1 MHNSTDTNKQGERTM
16 YYKQDE
22 IAQHFQDYLAE
33 NQPDKEWR
41 NGEPD
46 DFDVS
51 ELHNAVFNE
60 DYYIIGTYQAT
71 QWLGDRAF
79 EVIDIIKDYEQSNFG
94 EVHTDLSSPES
105 VVNMY
110 AYIVGE
116 QVVYGWFDSLE
127 TPAKIA

>member
-1 MHNSTDTNKQGERTM
+1 M

-22 IAQHFQDYLAE
+22 IAQYFQDYLAE
-33 NQPDKEWR
+33 NTL
-41 NGEPD
+41 D
-46 DFDVS
+46 DGADPS
-51 ELHNAVFNE
+51 ELHHEAFNT
-60 DYYIIGTYQAT
+60 DYYIIGTYRAT

-116 QVVYGWFDSLE
+116 QVVYEWFDSLE

>member
-1 MHNSTDTNKQGERTM
+1 M
-16 YYKQDE
+16 YYKQGE

-33 NQPDKEWR
+33 NTPDKEWR

-46 DFDVS
+46 DFDVL
-51 ELHNAVFNE
+51 ELHNAAFNE
-60 DYYIIGTYQAT
+60 DYYIIGTHQAT
-71 QWLGDRAF
+71 QWLSDRAF

-94 EVHTDLSSPES
+94 EVYTDLSSPEA

-116 QVVYGWFDSLE
+116 QVVFEWFESLE
-127 TPAKIA
+127 RGAA

>member
-1 MHNSTDTNKQGERTM
+1 M

-22 IAQHFQDYLAE
+22 ITQYFQDYLAE
-33 NQPDKEWR
+33 NT
-41 NGEPD
+41 PD
-46 DFDVS
+46 DGADPS
-51 ELHNAVFNE
+51 EVHHEAFNQ
-60 DYYIIGTYQAT
+60 DYYIIGTFHAT

-116 QVVYGWFDSLE
+116 LVVSNWFAGLE
-127 TPAKIA
+127 IGAA